1 MNGHTVYGAQGVAS
15 ATNYPG
21 IRYEAAEWKDV
32 NGKFWI
38 YAGYET
44 TTPYDHADM
53 WKYDPA
59 TNMWTWMSGS
69 NVSGTVPS
77 WGTKGIPSTSNLP
90 GVRRLAPASWTDH
103 NGKFWM
109 FGGGNTA
116 GSYFYNDMW
125 KYDPVTNQ
133 WTWMN
138 GTNTT
143 NATGVYGTKGV
154 FAPANTPG
162 GKVETDCAVTDSHG
176 KLWLFG
182 GQGIDSTGF
191 VWRHSNELWAFDPS
205 TNQWAF
211 MGGNKLGDQKG
222 VYGTMGTA
230 AATNWPG
237 CRQIHLGWIDSKDQI
252 WFWGGRGYDATGAIN
267 PLNDMWMYS
276 TTTGLWTWM
285 SGTNASVTN
294 PSGNYGTQ
302 CVPAASNIPCQ
313 RIEARA
319 HWTDNCDNLW
329 MLGGSFYDGIIGQE
343 DRNDLW
349 RYNTKTNL
357 WTWVSG
363 DNTTNT
369 TGVYGT
375 KGVAS
380 TANKPESMEGANAF
394 YVLGDGLWLCGG
406 ANWHDHGVGLFHS
419 PSFYNHFEVWKYV
432 PDKPSAAF
440 SFTAGAGCGSQKV
453 TFTDN
458 SIPNCNEIKSRL
470 WNFGDPSSGTA
481 DTSTLPN
488 PVHTYGTAGTYQV
501 KLIVYNCTLGK
512 DSITKPVIVAAGSGQ
527 TVTLAAQTNPACN
540 GSTNGNGNA
549 TVTVSGGT
557 APYTYSWSPAGGTS
571 ATATG
576 LGGGT
581 FTCTVTDGGGCIQT
595 QTVTLTAPSAIS
607 ASASATNA
615 TCGNNNGTASTA
627 ASGGTGTLS
636 YSWTPSGGNSATATT
651 LAAGTYTC
659 TVTDANGCN
668 KTITVAVNN
677 TGGPTVSLN
686 TQTNPTCNASTN
698 GNATVSVSGGS
709 APYTYSWSPAGGTS
723 ATATGLGGGTFTC
736 TVKDGGGCIQTQTVT
751 LTAPAAISASA
762 SATNTA
768 CGNNSGTATVTASG
782 GTGTLNYSWAPS
794 GGNAAT
800 ATALAAGTYTCTI
813 TDANGCSKTT
823 TAAVNNTGGPAV
835 SLSTQTNPTCNGST
849 NGNATVTV
857 SGGTAPYTYSW
868 SPAGGTGSTA
878 NGLSGGTFTCTV
890 TDAGGCI
897 QTQTVSLTAPSS
909 ITITTAFTPSN
920 CGSSN
925 GTATASASG
934 GTGAF
939 SYSWSPSGGT
949 AATATSLAAGT
960 YTCTVTDA
968 HGCSNTNTVA
978 VTSTGGPAVTLASQN
993 NPLCN
998 GAATGSATVN
1008 ASGGTSPY
1016 TYSWS
1021 PAGGSG
1027 ATAANLVAG
1036 TYTCMVTD
1044 AGGCTQSQTLTL
1056 TNPADITET
1065 ISSVPV
1071 CGLHNGSASATA
1083 NGGTG
1088 TLTYSWTPSGG
1099 NTANASSLT
1108 SGVYTC
1114 LVTDANGCTAT
1125 TTATVKADSIPVA
1138 FAGTDTT
1145 IGIGSVTIL
1154 NANGGGTYLWS
1165 PASTLSCSTCTHPV
1179 ATPLATT
1186 EYCVRVTNSGG
1197 CVDSSCVIIT
1207 VDATC
1212 GEVYVPNY
1220 FSPNADGVND
1230 YLCVYGQCIQTMTIS
1245 IYDRWGECVFTSTS
1259 PSQCWDGTFHGQLMN
1274 TAVFVYYL
1282 QATLLNGQV
1291 VTQKGDISLVR

>member
-1 MNGHTVYGAQGVAS
+1 MQRSLFSFYFFFVLSCAVPAQVYNSWTWVNGDSAMNGHTVYGAQGVAS

-44 TTPYDHADM
+44 STPYDHADM

-90 GVRRLAPASWTDH
+90 GVRLLAPASWTDH

-191 VWRHSNELWAFDPS
+191 VWRHSNELWAFDPN

-285 SGTNASVTN
+285 SGTSASVAN
-294 PSGNYGTQ
+294 PVGNYGTQ

-380 TANKPESMEGANAF
+380 TANKPEAMEGANAF
-394 YVLGDGLWLCGG
+394 YLLGDGLWLCGG
-406 ANWHDHGVGLFHS
+406 ANWHDHGTGLFHS
-419 PSFYNHFEVWKYV
+419 PSYYNHFEVWKYV

-440 SFTAGAGCGSQKV
+440 TFTAGAGCGSQKV

-458 SIPNCNEIKSRL
+458 SVPNCNEIKSRL
-470 WNFGDPSSGTA
+470 WNFGDPASGAA

-488 PVHTYGTAGTYQV
+488 PIHTYGTAGTYQV

-527 TVTLAAQTNPACN
+527 TVTLSAQTNPA
-540 GSTNGNGNA
+540 
-549 TVTVSGGT
+549 
-557 APYTYSWSPAGGTS
+557 
-571 ATATG
+571 
-576 LGGGT
+576 
-581 FTCTVTDGGGCIQT
+581 
-595 QTVTLTAPSAIS
+595 
-607 ASASATNA
+607 
-615 TCGNNNGTASTA
+615 
-627 ASGGTGTLS
+627 
-636 YSWTPSGGNSATATT
+636 
-651 LAAGTYTC
+651 
-659 TVTDANGCN
+659 
-668 KTITVAVNN
+668 
-677 TGGPTVSLN
+677 
-686 TQTNPTCNASTN
+686 CNASTN
-698 GNATVSVSGGS
+698 GNATVSVSGGT
-709 APYTYSWSPAGGTS
+709 APYTYSWSPSGGTS
-723 ATATGLGGGTFTC
+723 ATATGLG
-736 TVKDGGGCIQTQTVT
+736 
-751 LTAPAAISASA
+751 
-762 SATNTA
+762 
-768 CGNNSGTATVTASG
+768 
-782 GTGTLNYSWAPS
+782 
-794 GGNAAT
+794 
-800 ATALAAGTYTCTI
+800 
-813 TDANGCSKTT
+813 
-823 TAAVNNTGGPAV
+823 
-835 SLSTQTNPTCNGST
+835 
-849 NGNATVTV
+849 
-857 SGGTAPYTYSW
+857 
-868 SPAGGTGSTA
+868 
-878 NGLSGGTFTCTV
+878 GGTFTCTV

-909 ITITTAFTPSN
+909 ITITTAFTPAS

-939 SYSWSPSGGT
+939 TYSWSPSGGT
-949 AATATSLAAGT
+949 SATATSLAAGT

-978 VTSTGGPAVTLASQN
+978 LTSSGGPAVTLASQN
-993 NPLCN
+993 NPLCH

-1027 ATAANLVAG
+1027 ATAANLTAG

-1044 AGGCTQSQTLTL
+1044 AGGCTQSQVLTL
-1056 TNPADITET
+1056 TNPTAITET

-1088 TLTYSWTPSGG
+1088 TLTYSWTPAGG
-1099 NTANASSLT
+1099 NTVSASSLT
-1108 SGVYTC
+1108 SGTYTC
-1114 LVTDANGCTAT
+1114 IVTDANGCTAT
-1125 TTATVKADSIPVA
+1125 ATATVQADSIPVA
-1138 FAGTDTT
+1138 FAGIDTT
-1145 IGIGSVTIL
+1145 IHIGSSTIL

-1165 PASTLSCSTCTHPV
+1165 PASTLSCSTCAHPV

-1186 EYCVRVTNSGG
+1186 EYCVRVSNSGG

-1230 YLCVYGQCIQTMTIS
+1230 YLCVYGRCIQTMTIN
-1245 IYDRWGECVFTSTS
+1245 IYDRWGECVFTSAS
-1259 PSQCWDGTFHGQLMN
+1259 PSQCWDGAFHGQPMN

-1282 QATLLNGQV
+1282 QATLLNGQA

>member
-77 WGTKGIPSTSNLP
+77 WGTKGVPSTSNLP

-540 GSTNGNGNA
+540 GSTNGN
-549 TVTVSGGT
+549 
-557 APYTYSWSPAGGTS
+557 
-571 ATATG
+571 
-576 LGGGT
+576 
-581 FTCTVTDGGGCIQT
+581 
-595 QTVTLTAPSAIS
+595 
-607 ASASATNA
+607 
-615 TCGNNNGTASTA
+615 
-627 ASGGTGTLS
+627 
-636 YSWTPSGGNSATATT
+636 
-651 LAAGTYTC
+651 
-659 TVTDANGCN
+659 
-668 KTITVAVNN
+668 
-677 TGGPTVSLN
+677 
-686 TQTNPTCNASTN
+686 
-698 GNATVSVSGGS
+698 
-709 APYTYSWSPAGGTS
+709 
-723 ATATGLGGGTFTC
+723 
-736 TVKDGGGCIQTQTVT
+736 
-751 LTAPAAISASA
+751 
-762 SATNTA
+762 
-768 CGNNSGTATVTASG
+768 
-782 GTGTLNYSWAPS
+782 
-794 GGNAAT
+794 
-800 ATALAAGTYTCTI
+800 
-813 TDANGCSKTT
+813 
-823 TAAVNNTGGPAV
+823 
-835 SLSTQTNPTCNGST
+835 
-849 NGNATVTV
+849 ATVTV

-939 SYSWSPSGGT
+939 TYSWSPSGGT